1 MKRLLLSF
9 LIMIGL
15 TSTAMAET
23 RHLGNYS
30 YIDTDH
36 PLLIAVN
43 ASVAAK
49 HTSKG
54 YLPLVAYIGGDHGVT
69 ATLNHASFTLIYKG
83 QEIPLPSLK
92 ELRTDYNQDVM
103 DLTILSK
110 ETEHVFPSEM
120 SRFDY
125 QKRVDFFPARNQSF
139 VAAEE
144 ATVNWK
150 QGLRTK
156 LYFKNP
162 GIEKGDTAILQI
174 VPEGKP
180 DLTSKIE
187 IKF

>member
-1 MKRLLLSF
+1 MKRLILSF

-15 TSTAMAET
+15 TASAMAET

-30 YIDTDH
+30 YIDTDS

-49 HTSKG
+49 RLSKD
-54 YLPLVAYIGGDHGVT
+54 YLPLVVYIGGDHGVT
-69 ATLNHASFTLIYKG
+69 ATLNRASFTLVYQDQKIA
-83 QEIPLPSLK
+83 LPSLK
-92 ELRTDYNQDVM
+92 ELRTSYNQDVM

-110 ETEHVFPSEM
+110 ETEHIFPSEM

-139 VAAEE
+139 VVAEE

-156 LYFKNP
+156 LYFQNP
-162 GIEKGDTAILQI
+162 GIEKGDTATLQI
-174 VPEGKP
+174 TPEGQP

-187 IKF
+187 FKF